1 MELLQQENRLIQLRA
16 KLNERGIKLWEAPYL
31 TPDRNTNTVE
41 MLNLARQLGPELGIT
56 TELCQ
61 EGLAALQR
69 NALEKLQA
77 KDEFQRTGVATVR
90 IRAPTQT
97 GSNREFDVKVKIT
110 EQGNHLCELVG
121 QRLSLDARKIKLVS
135 SGKIIGG
142 VRSLQEQ
149 KVTNGATIMA
159 LVLAHSE
166 EEAKRECSTYDRVHK
181 FRTDAEM
188 LINENDSSNFLSIED
203 QSGNAIFLPK
213 EEKKSLLMGLT
224 LYEKGKTA
232 MKAGNYEEA
241 LLLLLEADH
250 DFRACNSQLLN
261 VVDNYALLNL
271 DIVWCYLCLKNL
283 NQLPDAEERLKV
295 CELKFQQS
303 YGKNMQRVAA
313 IRGEQSNE
321 KIPLVRLHLLKA
333 VLFFHQNKR
342 DDARTM
348 FRVVETELLKLRID
362 DDCLSRLIECGY
374 SMKECR
380 IALRAC
386 SNDVEASIEF
396 IHNRR
401 QIRETNEKRSARE
414 RKLYKT
420 IDHDTSA
427 GDFQRIKLE
436 LVDQLMEMG
445 YPEEMAGLAL
455 KKSANDI
462 NGALNELETNSVELQ
477 KELLRTVVVD
487 QELNQ
492 QLETLGFDPEV
503 AKIALKL
510 TANDYDR
517 ATNYLLAN
525 VQNGRYS
532 EELSRAIAEWNQK
545 KDASKLAEEGN
556 TPGSSTDTSE
566 RNNPS
571 TSKGT
576 AKSSTDHQADDDSAK
591 KEEKKRKKEML
602 DILFKSFS
610 QDIGTVDEDSH
621 LDLHLDEEGKL
632 LEQYKKLLGMD

>member
-1 MELLQQENRLIQLRA
+1 MELLQHENRLIQLRA
-16 KLNERGIKLWEAPYL
+16 KLNERGIKLWEVPYL
-31 TPDRNTNTVE
+31 TPERQSHEAEV
-41 MLNLARQLGPELGIT
+41 LKLAGQLGPELGIS
-56 TELCQ
+56 TELCL
-61 EGLAALQR
+61 EGLTALQR

-77 KDEFQRTGVATVR
+77 KDEFQKTGIATVR

-97 GSNREFDVKVKIT
+97 GSNREFDLKVKIT
-110 EQGNHLCELVG
+110 EQGSHLCELIG
-121 QRLSLDARKIKLVS
+121 HRLSLDARKIKLVC
-135 SGKIIGG
+135 SGKII
-142 VRSLQEQ
+142 SALHPLQEQ
-149 KVTNGATIMA
+149 KVTNGSTVMA

-181 FRTDAEM
+181 IRTDAEM
-188 LINENDSSNFLSIED
+188 LINENDSSNFLSLED
-203 QSGNAIFLPK
+203 QSGNAIYLPK
-213 EEKKSLLMGLT
+213 DEKKSLLMALT
-224 LYEKGKTA
+224 LYEKGKAA
-232 MKAGNYEEA
+232 MKTGNFEEA

-250 DFRACNSQLLN
+250 DFRSCNSQLLD

-283 NQLPDAEERLKV
+283 NQLPDAEQRLKV

-303 YGKNMQRVAA
+303 YGKNMQRVTA

-321 KIPLVRLHLLKA
+321 KILLVRLHLLKA
-333 VLFFHQNKR
+333 VLFYHQNKR

-362 DDCLSRLIECGY
+362 DDCLSRLMECGY
-374 SMKECR
+374 SMKESR

-401 QIRETNEKRSARE
+401 QTRETNEKRSVRE
-414 RKLYKT
+414 RKLYKV
-420 IDHDTSA
+420 IDHDATA
-427 GDFQRIKLE
+427 GERIKLE

-445 YPEEMAGLAL
+445 YPEELAGLAL

-462 NGALNELETNSVELQ
+462 NGALNELETNGAALQ
-477 KELLRTVVVD
+477 KELLRTVSVD
-487 QELNQ
+487 RELRQ
-492 QLETLGFDPEV
+492 QLETLGFDGEI
-503 AKIALKL
+503 AKLALKL

-532 EELSRAIAEWNQK
+532 EELLRAIAEWNRTK
-545 KDASKLAEEGN
+545 AACKPAAAAD
-556 TPGSSTDTSE
+556 TPSSSADG
-566 RNNPS
+566 RPS

-576 AKSSTDHQADDDSAK
+576 AKSSTPEEDDGAQR
-591 KEEKKRKKEML
+591 EEKKRKKEML

-610 QDIGTVDEDSH
+610 QDIRTTDENSH
-621 LDLHLDEEGKL
+621 LDLQLDEEGKL
-632 LEQYKKLLGMD
+632 LEQYKKLLGMDTDQ